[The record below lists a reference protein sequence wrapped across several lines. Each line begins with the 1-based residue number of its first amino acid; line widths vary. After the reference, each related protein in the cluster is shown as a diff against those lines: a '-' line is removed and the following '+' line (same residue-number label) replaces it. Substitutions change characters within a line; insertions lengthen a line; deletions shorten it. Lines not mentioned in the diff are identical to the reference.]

1 MERRYPQLPPL
12 PPHCPNPHCEHY
24 LAPLEQ
30 SWFTP
35 HGSYPTA
42 VFGTVPRFRCRS
54 CGKTFSTQTFSLDY
68 YAKKKVDYKRL
79 LMHLVTSS
87 GVLDMSRFFHLR
99 AETITNRFERLARIA
114 LAVHSDLLKELP
126 FGEDLAA
133 DGLESFTS
141 SQFYPCHIN
150 CFVGSASQ
158 LIYSSGFSPL
168 RRKGRMTEEQRA
180 RRAVLEKAGKAE
192 PKAVE
197 NSFRTLTAD
206 MVQRIAEKGDGAHAG
221 KRRLFTDEHRAYP
234 RAFARVKG
242 FREVFCHTP
251 VSSRAP
257 RTTSCVLFPVNYIDR
272 QYRKDLSD
280 HARETVQFAKCP
292 SAMMGRAVVYRMY
305 HNVISPWR
313 VKKSRRGDWRTHAE
327 AAGVSRQAVREIL
340 ERRWGRRPFW
350 GSVSV
355 NREEENTW
363 FCRWRNPG
371 QKSGKRLP
379 HYIRS

>member
-35 HGSYPTA
+35 HGDYPTA
-42 VFGTVPRFRCRS
+42 AFGTVPRFRCRS
-54 CGKTFSTQTFSLDY
+54 CGKTFSTQTFSVDY
-68 YAKKKVDYKRL
+68 YAKIKVDYKRL

-99 AETITNRFERLARIA
+99 AETITNRLERLARIG

-126 FGEDLAA
+126 FGEDIAA

-150 CFVGSASQ
+150 SFVGSGSEF
-158 LIYSSGFSPL
+158 IYSLGFSPL
-168 RRKGRMTEEQRA
+168 RRKGRMTAEQRI
-180 RRAVLEKAGKAE
+180 RRAVLEQTGKAE

-221 KRRLFTDEHRAYP
+221 KRRLFTDEHPAYP
-234 RAFARVKG
+234 RAFSKVRDLRRCSATRRSPPEPQG
-242 FREVFCHTP
+242 RPGEP
-251 VSSRAP
+251 AVSGELRGPAGAEGSLGSRAGDGAVCQVSQCDDGQGRSIPDVSQRDLPPESEKEPQGGLEDTCGSGRGEPAGGVGDP
-257 RTTSCVLFPVNYIDR
+257 RAPLGQEAVLGFGE
-272 QYRKDLSD
+272 
-280 HARETVQFAKCP
+280 REQ
-292 SAMMGRAVVYRMY
+292 
-305 HNVISPWR
+305 
-313 VKKSRRGDWRTHAE
+313 
-327 AAGVSRQAVREIL
+327 
-340 ERRWGRRPFW
+340 
-350 GSVSV
+350 
-355 NREEENTW
+355 
-363 FCRWRNPG
+363 
-371 QKSGKRLP
+371 
-379 HYIRS
+379 